1 MNIGYVCIILSV
13 PNIKMKSCV
22 LRNASPEHLKEL
34 IEHNLK
40 TLDEMLEYNV
50 RNGIHLF
57 RISSGIIPFASHPV
71 NTVEWNKI
79 YKKELEE
86 LGEKAKTY
94 KIRLSMHA
102 GQYTLLNTPN
112 PEFLKKSIK
121 DLEYHAKFFDS
132 MKLERSNK
140 VILHVG
146 GVYGDKNESIKR
158 FVSEYKKLPK
168 FIKNRLVI
176 ENDDKNYTLEDCLN
190 INKQTGVPIVFD
202 YFHHILNP
210 SLEDKSLREILEIV
224 KKTWKKEDGVLKI
237 HYSQQAEGKSRGSHS
252 QTIDIPPFLEFYSL
266 LPKDVDLM
274 LEVKDKDISAIKCIK
289 EIKLKK

>member
-13 PNIKMKSCV
+13 PNIKMRSCV
-22 LRNASPEHLKEL
+22 LRNASPEHLMEL
-34 IEHNLK
+34 IDHNLK
-40 TLDEMLEYNV
+40 TLDQMLEYNI

-57 RISSGIIPFASHPV
+57 RISSGIIPFASHPI
-71 NTVEWNKI
+71 NTLEWTRI
-79 YKKELEE
+79 YKRELEK
-86 LGEKAKTY
+86 LGQKAKRY

-112 PEFLKKSIK
+112 PEILKKSIK
-121 DLEYHAKFFDS
+121 DLEYHVRFLDS
-132 MKLERSNK
+132 MKLDKSNK

-146 GVYGDKNESIKR
+146 GVYGDKKGSIKR
-158 FVSEYKKLPK
+158 FIIEYKRLPK

-190 INKQTGVPIVFD
+190 INKQTKVPIVFD

-210 SLEDKSLREILEIV
+210 SLRDKSLQEILDIV
-224 KKTWKKEDGVLKI
+224 RKTWKKDDGVLKI
-237 HYSQQAEGKSRGSHS
+237 HYSQQAEGKSKGSHS
-252 QTIDIPPFLEFYSL
+252 QTIDVSSFLEFYSF
-266 LPKDVDLM
+266 LPKDIDLM

-289 EIKLKK
+289 EINLKK